1 MIVMPSNNAKGIVHY
16 WAGLGYPVGWLFTPE
31 NCVREPVSWIP
42 YAIDNGRFSVWSA
55 GKEWNEFDFTKML
68 DYYNE
73 TILKP
78 RWVVVP
84 DCVGDRDE
92 TLREWDKWYPILKQ
106 SYDHTW
112 AFCVQDGMTPADV
125 PSEAEVVF
133 VGGTKEWKLRNL
145 VMWTESFDRVHVG
158 AINSFKVLMRCQEL
172 GVEST
177 DGTGWFRGP
186 KMTEA
191 LERYFKVQ
199 SGEIK
204 LPNQTEFALA

>member
-1 MIVMPSNNAKGIVHY
+1 MIVMPSADSSGTVHY
-16 WAGLGYPVGWLFTPE
+16 WAGKGYPVGWLFAPKSH
-31 NCVREPVSWIP
+31 REPVRWMP

-84 DCVGDRDE
+84 DSVGNRDE
-92 TLREWDKWYPILKQ
+92 TLREWDRWYPILKQ

-145 VMWTESFDRVHVG
+145 VMLSLIH
-158 AINSFKVLMRCQEL
+158 I
-172 GVEST
+172 
-177 DGTGWFRGP
+177 
-186 KMTEA
+186 
-191 LERYFKVQ
+191 
-199 SGEIK
+199 
-204 LPNQTEFALA
+204 